1 MSSVTIALKD
11 VSLTIPTFKSSSELD
26 MRQTIL
32 RAVLGGNVRRSKD
45 GMLHVRAL
53 DRVNLTVRDGERV
66 GLVGHNGAGKTTLL
80 KVIAGVL
87 PITSGNMFRRGDAR
101 SFFTYGAGLDYNC
114 TGRQNITAMALYYTQ
129 DMKLIAREVDSIIAF
144 TELEH
149 YIDLP
154 VATYS
159 LGMVTRLMFA
169 VATAFPSNI
178 ICLDELISAGDAAFM
193 MQAKERLEQLLAESG
208 TLVLASHSIE
218 TIKSMCN
225 RVVWMDHGTV
235 RMDGDPDEVC
245 DAYFLDVCR
254 VVRERQEAEAA
265 LVAKSA

>member
-1 MSSVTIALKD
+1 MSSATIELRD
-11 VSLTIPTFKSSSELD
+11 VSLTIPTFKSSSQLD
-26 MRQTIL
+26 MRQAIL
-32 RAVLGGNVRRSKD
+32 RAVLGGNVGRSKD

-53 DRVNLTVRDGERV
+53 DHVNLRVCDGERV

-87 PITSGNMFRRGDAR
+87 PITSGHMFRRGDVR

-114 TGRQNITAMALYYTQ
+114 TGRENITAMALYYTQ
-129 DMKLIAREVDSIIAF
+129 DLKAIAREVESIIAF

-149 YIDLP
+149 FIDLP
-154 VATYS
+154 VASYS

-169 VATAFPSNI
+169 VATAFPANI

-193 MQAKERLEQLLAESG
+193 MQAKERLNKLLLQSG

-225 RVVWMDHGTV
+225 RVVWMDHGSI

-245 DAYFLDVCR
+245 DAYFVDVCR
-254 VVRERQEAEAA
+254 VVRERQEGEAA
-265 LVAKSA
+265 LVA